1 MTSNKLTGTI
11 FAFSAFFFL
20 LLTGCQSADSDTA
33 ADGKLTVV
41 TTISQIADVVEN
53 VGGTAVEV
61 NRLMGP
67 GSDPHLYSPSAG
79 DVTRLQNADVI
90 FYNGL
95 FLEAQMEDI
104 LEQLGEQKTVIPVAG
119 TISPDLLLDSE
130 DYEDEFD
137 PHIWFDINLWSEAT
151 MVIRDTLIEADPE
164 NADAFTANADAY
176 LAELSELDSWV
187 ESEISR
193 IPADQR
199 VLITAHDAFN
209 YFGNAYGMEVM
220 GLQGISTASEAGT
233 ADVQRLADFIAD
245 NKIRAIF
252 VESSVSERN
261 VEAVQAAVESRG
273 WNVVIGGSLFSDAMG
288 NSGTPEGTYIGMVR
302 HNVETIVPALLG
314 E

>member
-1 MTSNKLTGTI
+1 MFKNTRLFPLVLLTLLLIGCQTSNTN
-11 FAFSAFFFL
+11 
-20 LLTGCQSADSDTA
+20 SADGDKIA
-33 ADGKLTVV
+33 IV
-41 TTISQIADVVEN
+41 TTIAQIADVVSN
-53 VGGTAVEV
+53 VGGNSANVDP
-61 NRLMGP
+61 LMGP
-67 GSDPHLYSPSAG
+67 GADPHLYSPSAG
-79 DVTRLQNADVI
+79 DVSRLQNADII

-104 LEQLGEQKTVIPVAG
+104 LEQLGERKTVIPVAG
-119 TISPDLLLDSE
+119 TIPENLLLDSE
-130 DYEDEFD
+130 AYEDEFD
-137 PHIWFDINLWSEAT
+137 PHIWFDVMLWAEAT
-151 MVIRDTLIEADPE
+151 IVIRDTLIEVDPD
-164 NADAFTANADAY
+164 NADTYTANAEAY
-176 LAELSELDSWV
+176 LAELTELDQWV
-187 ESEISR
+187 ESEISQ

-273 WNVVIGGSLFSDAMG
+273 WEVAIGGSLFSDAMG
-288 NSGTPEGTYIGMVR
+288 EAGTPEGTYIGMVR
-302 HNVETIVPALLG
+302 HNINTIVPALLG

>member
-1 MTSNKLTGTI
+1 MSNKLTGTL
-11 FAFSAFFFL
+11 FALSAFFFL
-20 LLTGCQSADSDTA
+20 LLSGCQTEDSSTA

-53 VGGTAVEV
+53 VGGTAVDV

-104 LEQLGEQKTVIPVAG
+104 LEQLGERKTVIPVAG
-119 TISPDLLLDSE
+119 TIPENLLLDSQ

-137 PHIWFDINLWSEAT
+137 PHIWFDIELWAEAT
-151 MVIRDTLIEADPE
+151 KVIRDTLIEADPD
-164 NADAFTANADAY
+164 NADTFTANADAF
-176 LAELSELDSWV
+176 LAELNELDAWV

-233 ADVQRLADFIAD
+233 ADVQRLADFIAE
-245 NKIRAIF
+245 NEIRAIF
-252 VESSVSERN
+252 VESSVSQRN

-288 NSGTPEGTYIGMVR
+288 DSGTPEGTYIGMVR
-302 HNVETIVPALLG
+302 HNINTIVPALLG